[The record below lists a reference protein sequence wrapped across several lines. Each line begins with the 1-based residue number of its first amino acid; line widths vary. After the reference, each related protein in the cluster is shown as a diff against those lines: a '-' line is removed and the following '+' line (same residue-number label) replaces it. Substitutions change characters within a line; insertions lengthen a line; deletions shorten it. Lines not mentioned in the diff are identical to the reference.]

1 MNLTITLILMTSA
14 AAVFGLSAW
23 RAGRPWN
30 PVRGP
35 RMIPWTVIA
44 ILAGAMFLLLLAHLY
59 SFAGIET
66 GRGLR
71 RF

>member
-1 MNLTITLILMTSA
+1 MSLPLTLSLMALA
-14 AAVFGLSAW
+14 AIIFGLSAW

-30 PVRGP
+30 PMRGP

-44 ILAGAMFLLLLAHLY
+44 ILTGAFFLLLLAHLY
-59 SFAGIET
+59 SFAGVET